1 MNENQE
7 PVTQPVSQP
16 ASNNNFLAISILV
29 AAVLISASIFFAF
42 GKDDGGTASTGTKK
56 FPNNAIAQCIDSKKY
71 ANDVQQDRTI
81 AQAAG
86 ISGTPST
93 FINGTF
99 INGAQPWDV
108 FKTAIDLALTR
119 GTSTTKAKAGDP
131 TPPPIDAS
139 DVILGDPNA
148 PVTVIEYGDYQC
160 PFCARFYTDIEP
172 LIRDQY
178 IKTGKVKM
186 VFRNYPFLGPESTAA
201 AEAVECAKDQGK
213 YWEFHDALYAAEAI
227 DGREHNNNL
236 NRELFLTIAQDLKL
250 NAK

>member
-7 PVTQPVSQP
+7 PVTQPVTQSAP
-16 ASNNNFLAISILV
+16 NNNFLAISILV
-29 AAVLISASIFFAF
+29 AAILISGSIFFVF
-42 GKDDGGTASTGTKK
+42 GKDGGGTASTSTKK

-71 ANDVQQDRTI
+71 AKDVEQDRTI

-93 FINGTF
+93 FVNGTF
-99 INGAQPWDV
+99 VNGAQPWDV
-108 FKTAIDLALTR
+108 FKAAIDLAIARPTAV
-119 GTSTTKAKAGDP
+119 TPKAGDP
-131 TPPPIDAS
+131 TPPAIDAS

-201 AEAVECAKDQGK
+201 AEAAECAKDQGK
-213 YWEFHDALYAAEAI
+213 YWEFHDALYSAEAT
-227 DGREHNNNL
+227 DAQEHNGNL
-236 NRELFLTIAQDLKL
+236 NRELFLSVAQDLKL